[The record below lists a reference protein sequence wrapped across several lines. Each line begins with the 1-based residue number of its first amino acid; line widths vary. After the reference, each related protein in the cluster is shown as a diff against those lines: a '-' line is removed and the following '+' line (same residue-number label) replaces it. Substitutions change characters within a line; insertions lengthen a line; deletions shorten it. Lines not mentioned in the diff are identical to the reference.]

1 MDNHQ
6 RTLPRLMIQKILPY
20 SGHMLGPFAVL
31 SLLIALLIHTNVWA
45 QVSEKIAVL
54 PFKIYMLKP
63 MDYLVVDLQEMLT
76 ARLAREGFDL
86 LDPAII
92 NKSELSGITVADL
105 DRARGIAEE
114 KRIDWLIEGSLTQIG
129 EKIRVDLNLLP
140 VSPERRPV
148 SIFVSGDKV
157 DELAQIM
164 DRAAVT
170 LKNRIKGIIPID
182 SVHIKG
188 NKRIETDAILATIES
203 QKGTV
208 FDPGSLDKDLR
219 SIYQM
224 GFFDDVQIDVEEGPG
239 GKIVTFKVS
248 EKPSIGAIKFEG
260 NKKIDRKD
268 LMEIL
273 GIKEYSILDR
283 KGIKDSIERLRD
295 HYHQKGY
302 YNVEIRE
309 RIEDLPNN
317 EVALIYEI
325 KEGDKVYIREI
336 RFVGNTKISD
346 YDLKD
351 VMETSEKGPW
361 SFLTHSGRL
370 DRKELESDI
379 FKIKSH
385 YYNNGYIKARVS
397 EPEITYRKEEV
408 EVHEEMYWMDDQ
420 SEPEITHKKE
430 EGLIITIKID
440 EGPQYGIRKVSI
452 EGDLIKE
459 VDELYQVVKIT
470 KEKVYNREVIRSDTL
485 ALSGIYA
492 DEGYALVDVSPEIK
506 EDDKEHKVD
515 ITYRISRGKK
525 VRFERILIT
534 GNDRTRDKV
543 IRRELKVIEGGYFS
557 GKKLKRSS
565 QNLYRLGFFEAVEVN
580 TKKGSSDEEMI
591 LAIDI
596 KERPT
601 GVFSLGIGYSSV
613 EKTIGM
619 LELSQNNLFGR
630 GQTVSARASVSSKST
645 RYTLSFT
652 EPWLFDKPLSA
663 GIDLYDWRYIY
674 DEYTKDS
681 LGGRLRFGFPLGPEF
696 TRGRVIYTY
705 DDARISDVE
714 ETASQVIQD
723 MVGRNL
729 TSSLT
734 PVVSRD
740 SRDRRFNARE
750 GSVNS
755 TSVEYAGG
763 ILGGDNYFTKYR
775 ARSAWFFPFF
785 WDSAFSV
792 QGKWGYVEQRPG
804 GKLPVYEK
812 FRLGGMNTVRGFDY
826 GSISPV
832 DPLTGD
838 RIGGEKMMVY
848 NVEFRFPLVKEQGV
862 VGVLFFD
869 AGNVFTKD
877 EDYTFDGIR
886 RGAGAGIR
894 WYSPVG
900 PLRLEWGKILD
911 RKPGEPSQNWEFT
924 IGTPF

>member
-1 MDNHQ
+1 MDYCQ
-6 RTLPRLMIQKILPY
+6 RALLRLMNQRIVSY
-20 SGHMLGPFAVL
+20 SGHIPGVFPVLLVL
-31 SLLIALLIHTNVWA
+31 SLLLIHTHVSA
-45 QVSEKIAVL
+45 RVSEKIAVL
-54 PFKIYMLKP
+54 PFKTSMLKP
-63 MDYLVVDLQEMLT
+63 MDHLGVDLQEMLA

-86 LDPAII
+86 LDPATI
-92 NKSELSGITVADL
+92 NKSGLSGITGADA
-105 DRARGIAEE
+105 DRARKVARE
-114 KRIDWLIEGSLTQIG
+114 KGIDWLIEGSLTQVG
-129 EKIRVDLNLLP
+129 ERIRVDLTLIP
-140 VSPERRPV
+140 IPPKRRAV
-148 SIFVSGDKV
+148 SISIWGDRV
-157 DELAQIM
+157 DQLAHTIE
-164 DRAAVT
+164 RASVAA
-170 LKNRIKGIIPID
+170 KNRIKGIIPVD
-182 SVHIKG
+182 SVHITG
-188 NKRIETDAILATIES
+188 NRRIETDAILANIQS
-203 QKGTV
+203 QRGTP
-208 FDPGSLDKDLR
+208 FDPSTLDKDLR

-239 GKIVTFKVS
+239 GNIVTFKVS

-268 LMEIL
+268 LMEVL
-273 GIKEYSILDR
+273 GIKEYSILNR
-283 KGIKDSIERLRD
+283 KDIKDSVGRLRD

-309 RIEDLPNN
+309 RVEDLPNN

-325 KEGDKVYIREI
+325 KEGDKVFIREI
-336 RFVGNTKISD
+336 RFIGNSQISD
-346 YDLKD
+346 DDLKD

-361 SFLTHSGRL
+361 SFVTYSGLL

-379 FKIKSH
+379 FRIKSH

-397 EPEITYRKEEV
+397 EPEITYGEQEV
-408 EVHEEMYWMDDQ
+408 GVDEYMYRMDD
-420 SEPEITHKKE
+420 EGRPEMAHRKAA
-430 EGLIITIKID
+430 GLVVTIKIN

-452 EGDLIKE
+452 EGDLIRE
-459 VDELYQVVKIT
+459 VDELYQVIKIT
-470 KEKVYNREVIRSDTL
+470 QEKVYNREVIRSDTL

-492 DEGYALVDVSPEIK
+492 DEGYALVDVSPEVK
-506 EDDKEHKVD
+506 EDDREHKVD
-515 ITYRISRGKK
+515 ITYRISKGKK
-525 VRFERILIT
+525 VRFERIVIT
-534 GNDRTRDKV
+534 GNDKTRDKV
-543 IRRELKVIEGGYFS
+543 VRRELKVIEGGYFS
-557 GKKLKRSS
+557 GKKLRRSS
-565 QNLYRLGFFEAVEVN
+565 QNLHRLGFFEKVDVN

-591 LAIDI
+591 LTIDI

-601 GVFSLGIGYSSV
+601 GVFSLGVGYSSV
-613 EKTIGM
+613 EKAIGM
-619 LELSQNNLFGR
+619 LEISQNNLFGW
-630 GQTVSARASVSSKST
+630 GQRVSARASVSSKST

-663 GIDLYDWRYIY
+663 GVDLYDWRYEY

-681 LGGRLRFGFPLGPEF
+681 RGGRLRFGFPLGIEF
-696 TRGRVIYTY
+696 TRGSVMYTY
-705 DDARISDVE
+705 DDARISDVS

-723 MVGRNL
+723 MVGRNI

-734 PVVSRD
+734 LGVTRD

-755 TSVEYAGG
+755 PSVEYAGG
-763 ILGGDNYFTKYR
+763 ALGGDNYFTKYR

-785 WDSAFSV
+785 WDAAFSV
-792 QGKWGYVEQRPG
+792 QGRWGYVEQRPG

-848 NVEFRFPLVKEQGV
+848 NVEFRFPLAKEEGV

-877 EDYTFDGIR
+877 EDYSFDGIR

-894 WYSPVG
+894 WYSPIG
-900 PLRLEWGKILD
+900 PLRLEWAKILD
-911 RKPGEPSQNWEFT
+911 RKPGEPADNWEFT